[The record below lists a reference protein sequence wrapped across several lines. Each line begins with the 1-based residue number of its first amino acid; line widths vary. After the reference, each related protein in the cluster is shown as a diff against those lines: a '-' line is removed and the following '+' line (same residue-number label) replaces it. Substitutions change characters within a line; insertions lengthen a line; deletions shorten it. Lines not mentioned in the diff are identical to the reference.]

1 MRVDSLG
8 VVLDSIREPAAIL
21 AQDGRIHAVNARWP
35 QVSAARAIAG
45 DRFGV
50 GGDYLKLC
58 ADVRGAPPVEELARG
73 VRDVLAGRSEAVT
86 VEYTC
91 DGAGPRRHF
100 EIVASALP
108 TSDGLGALVVHR
120 EITAQKELAEAHRDL
135 EERHRF
141 VLELLP
147 EGYWDW
153 NLETEYLYYSDR
165 WIASLGYT
173 REEIV
178 PHAQA
183 WVDLLHPD
191 DRERVLDAM
200 FGYAEGRYPTYSCET
215 RVRMK
220 SGKYRWNLDRG
231 RSIAR
236 DANGKARRIIGM
248 EIDITERKEA
258 ELVIQD
264 QSRRLMMLST
274 PLIPISDQVL
284 VMPLIGSVDAQRAE
298 QVLAT
303 LLEGITER
311 QASVAI
317 LDITG
322 MSLID
327 EHVAAV
333 LVNVAKAVQLLGA
346 QVVLTGVRP
355 EVATILVG
363 LDVDLGNIV
372 MRGTLQA
379 GIAYATAT
387 ERARPRR

>member
-1 MRVDSLG
+1 
-8 VVLDSIREPAAIL
+8 
-21 AQDGRIHAVNARWP
+21 
-35 QVSAARAIAG
+35 
-45 DRFGV
+45 
-50 GGDYLKLC
+50 
-58 ADVRGAPPVEELARG
+58 
-73 VRDVLAGRSEAVT
+73 
-86 VEYTC
+86 
-91 DGAGPRRHF
+91 
-100 EIVASALP
+100 
-108 TSDGLGALVVHR
+108 
-120 EITAQKELAEAHRDL
+120 
-135 EERHRF
+135 
-141 VLELLP
+141 
-147 EGYWDW
+147 
-153 NLETEYLYYSDR
+153 
-165 WIASLGYT
+165 
-173 REEIV
+173 
-178 PHAQA
+178 
-183 WVDLLHPD
+183 
-191 DRERVLDAM
+191 M
-200 FGYAEGRYPTYSCET
+200 FGYIEGRYPVYACET

-236 DANGKARRIIGM
+236 DANGKALRIIGM

-258 ELVIQD
+258 EFVIKEQRKEAEFVIKE

-284 VMPLIGSVDAQRAE
+284 VMPLIGMVDAQRAE
-298 QVLAT
+298 QVLST
-303 LLEGITER
+303 LLEGITQR

-333 LVNVAKAVQLLGA
+333 LVSVAKAVQLLGA

-379 GIAYATAT
+379 GIACATGV